1 MSWVSYLSFNFII
14 VYILMDF
21 NRCMLYFYI
30 MELYELAEDIRYA
43 CETCEISFENASIHF
58 TISIG
63 CCYQEQPAST
73 LKELFNEADQ
83 RLYIAKR
90 NGKNYVQM

>member
-1 MSWVSYLSFNFII
+1 
-14 VYILMDF
+14 
-21 NRCMLYFYI
+21 MLYFYI
-30 MELYELAEDIRYA
+30 MELHELAEDIRYA
-43 CETCEISFENASIHF
+43 GETCEISFENASIQF